1 MSFNLSVQTESV
13 NNKNFRDCMDYF
25 TEQKLSARSAVFDR
39 EWEKAAAASLGKYTK
54 SVNPAEGVSGESV
67 LNLEQK
73 QSIARSLVHGRLDQ
87 CGRVLLSTV
96 NGEMRK
102 ASHGKLE
109 VQIKKSETGK
119 FFFSGLMHCGN
130 VWSCPECASKIT
142 EARRNE
148 LSPAVASWIDQGHGV
163 SLLTLTVPHLVKDSC
178 KEITDG
184 ILKAYKTMLNRKAYK
199 RVSKE
204 IGERGRIRTLEVTY
218 GSNGWH
224 THLHILLFTEKPIDE
239 KILALKKELLSYWQ
253 SACVSSGLGLPNS
266 HGLDLVNG
274 SQAAAYISKWGLV
287 EEMTKGHLKKGKK
300 QGQVSPF
307 GLLELYAQG
316 DKKAGY
322 RFKEFVEAFKGK
334 RQLVYT
340 KGLKE
345 LLGLNS
351 DKTDQEIV
359 DSEDLKAEVFVN
371 IPFYYWE
378 IITRHNLKTECL
390 NQCEKGLESLRDWLA
405 SIGGLDEDVC
415 SPHTWG

>member
-1 MSFNLSVQTESV
+1 MNQNLSNSSQTV
-13 NNKNFRDCMDYF
+13 KPQD
-25 TEQKLSARSAVFDR
+25 A
-39 EWEKAAAASLGKYTK
+39 LGILTK
-54 SVNPAEGVSGESV
+54 SVNPSEGVSDV
-67 LNLEQK
+67 AFLNLEQK
-73 QSIARSLVHGRLDQ
+73 QAIARSLVHGRLDQ
-87 CGRVLLSTV
+87 CGRVLVSTL
-96 NGEMRK
+96 NGSMRK
-102 ASHGKLE
+102 ADRSKLE
-109 VQIKKSETGK
+109 VQIKKAEAGN
-119 FFFSGLMHCGN
+119 FFFSGLMRCGN

-148 LSPAVASWIDQGHGV
+148 LSPAVAAWIDQGHGV

-184 ILKAYKTMLNRKAYK
+184 ILKAYKTMLNRKSYK
-199 RVSKE
+199 RVSNE
-204 IGERGRIRTLEVTY
+204 IMERGRIRTLEVTD

-239 KILALKKELLSYWQ
+239 EIPALKKELLQYWQ
-253 SACVSSGLGLPNS
+253 SACVSSGLGLPNA

-274 SQAAAYISKWGLV
+274 SQAAAYISKWGMV

-316 DKKAGY
+316 DKRAGY
-322 RFKEFVEAFKGK
+322 RFKEFVETFKGK

-340 KGLKE
+340 RGLKE
-345 LLGLNS
+345 LLGINS

-390 NQCEKGLESLRDWLA
+390 SQCAKGLDSFREWLA
-405 SIGGLDEDVC
+405 AIGGLDDGFPFTVN
-415 SPHTWG
+415 

>member
-1 MSFNLSVQTESV
+1 MPQNVSNSPSTV
-13 NNKNFRDCMDYF
+13 NSKEHY
-25 TEQKLSARSAVFDR
+25 LASGSA
-39 EWEKAAAASLGKYTK
+39 LGILTK
-54 SVNPAEGVSGESV
+54 SVNPVESFPVESV
-67 LNLEQK
+67 LNTEQK
-73 QSIARSLVHGRLDQ
+73 QAIARGLVHGRLDQ
-87 CGRVLLSTV
+87 CGRVLLKTV
-96 NGEMRK
+96 NGELRK
-102 ASHGKLE
+102 VSRSKLE
-109 VQIKKSETGK
+109 VQIKKSETGT
-119 FFFSGLMHCGN
+119 FFFSGLIRCGN

-148 LSPAVASWIDQGHGV
+148 LSPAVAEWIAQGHGV

-178 KEITDG
+178 EEITEG
-184 ILKAYKTMLNRKAYK
+184 ILKALKLMLNRKTYK
-199 RVSKE
+199 RVAKE
-204 IGERGRIRTLEVTY
+204 IQEIGRIRTLEVTD

-239 KILALKKELLSYWQ
+239 KIPALKKELLSYWQ

-274 SQAAAYISKWGLV
+274 SQAAAYISKWGVV

-316 DKKAGY
+316 DKRAGL
-322 RFKEFVEAFKGK
+322 RFKEFVKAFKGK

-340 KGLKE
+340 RGLKE
-345 LLGLNS
+345 ILGINA

-359 DSEDLKAEVFVN
+359 DSEDPKAEVFVN
-371 IPFYYWE
+371 IPLHYWE

-390 NQCEKGLESLRDWLA
+390 KQCEKGLDGFRDWLA
-405 SIGGLDEDVC
+405 ALGGLDDGF
-415 SPHTWG
+415 PFTIN